1 MQYKITRVKL
11 VRQQSILII
20 KIKGGALL
28 KENNKDEI
36 TNSDEELVSLVRGL
50 GTRIV
55 LYQQRVSELLKVYS
69 HDFTSIDLL
78 RETGPITAGELAN
91 KVGLTTGSVTSL
103 VDRLE
108 KVGYVRR
115 ERHPEDRRK
124 VIIVPQY
131 EQKVEV
137 QEVFSDLNKNL
148 LGLSSNYN
156 EQELETIKSFLGGF
170 TELLETQIQNSKEEK
185 EVKK

>member
-1 MQYKITRVKL
+1 MQYNSLHDKL
-11 VRQQSILII
+11 IRLQSILII
-20 KIKGGALL
+20 KIKGGVLL
-28 KENNKDEI
+28 VENNANEI
-36 TNSDEELVSLVRGL
+36 TNSDEELVNIVRGL

-137 QEVFSDLNKNL
+137 QEVFSDLNKNML
-148 LGLSSNYN
+148 TLSSNYS
-156 EQELETIKSFLGGF
+156 ESELETIKSFLGEF
-170 TELLETQIQNSKEEK
+170 TELLENQIHKPKEEK